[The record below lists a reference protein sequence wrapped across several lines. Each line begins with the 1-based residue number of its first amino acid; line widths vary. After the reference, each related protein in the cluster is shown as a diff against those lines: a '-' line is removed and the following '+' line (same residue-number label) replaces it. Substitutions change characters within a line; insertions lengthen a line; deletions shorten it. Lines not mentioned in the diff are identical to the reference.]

1 MENLPTPINHLAKG
15 ISVIVPVFNSESS
28 VKELNN
34 RIISVINNEGYSDFS
49 YYPNPIDSYLNIN
62 NQSKNES
69 IIIFDINSKSIF
81 KSELIIGNNILDV
94 SGLQSGIYSVKIGLK
109 TFKILKK

>member
-1 MENLPTPINHLAKG
+1 MMKLG
-15 ISVIVPVFNSESS
+15 I
-28 VKELNN
+28 LC
-34 RIISVINNEGYSDFS
+34 
-49 YYPNPIDSYLNIN
+49 LNIN

-81 KSELIIGNNILDV
+81 ESELVIGNNTLDI